1 MIKVH
6 STKLIV
12 TLLRCVRRHPVYV
25 GVGTVLSVLILTFLL
40 RTALPMSL
48 AVPQA
53 YVQRVDQP
61 LSLNLRQKVASVDTG
76 AITVTPHIKGSWT
89 LVRGVLLGN
98 DKLVFHPQSDFVI
111 ATTYTVSNVR
121 VARVGIGS
129 MTLPAMT
136 FKTETAPGL
145 AQSGLVKDADDAI
158 VAADAVFEVSLTS
171 ANHDL
176 RRIAIRTTPHIDFA
190 MSSEQDKTYRWQP
203 KGHLPQGTKVAI
215 EIYDDKNNTSLLKR
229 SVTVAPE
236 PAITSQMDQSRLS
249 PGSTATI
256 TFSQPIEPS
265 SSKYINFEVP
275 GSGTWKSPT
284 EYTYTPSKLEPG
296 QAYGYKIAAGLRTQK
311 GGILESDHS
320 GKLATIGAV
329 YVTSSSPRGS
339 GVVQSAQTISF
350 TFDQPVD
357 HTSAEKRF
365 SISAGMVTGFSW
377 SGNTLRASVTNLGYQ
392 RTVIAAVGAGVTNT
406 GFGLPSVQT
415 FSTTFTTEIRSTRL
429 NVPFYGQQHSGT
441 CSAAALRMTLRYRGI
456 GSDEIGLVNA
466 MGYAPRSIDK
476 STNPPTWDDSSEMFV
491 GSIDGSIA
499 AGTGAGPDAPP
510 VAKAA
515 RAYGRNADA
524 VTGVTPS
531 WIAQQLYNG
540 NPVLMFGAFRSNSG
554 TISWQTPTGKAI
566 IMNLT
571 GHVTTVIG
579 VQGEVS
585 NPIGFWVND
594 PLAGG
599 TQYWSV
605 AAVAANIARDP
616 DRQAVVVY

>member
-1 MIKVH
+1 MIKVR
-6 STKLIV
+6 STKLIA
-12 TLLRCVRRHPVYV
+12 
-25 GVGTVLSVLILTFLL
+25 TVLRYLRKYPVFVGIGAVLGVLILMFVL
-40 RTALPMSL
+40 RTALPISL
-48 AVPQA
+48 AMPQA

-61 LSLNLRQKVASVDTG
+61 LSLNLRQKVASVDTDS
-76 AITVTPHIKGSWT
+76 ITITPHIKGDWT
-89 LVRGVLLGN
+89 LVRGALIGN
-98 DKLVFHPQSDFVI
+98 DKLVFHPQSDFVV

-129 MTLPAMT
+129 ATLPTMT
-136 FKTETAPGL
+136 FKTEAAPGL
-145 AQSGLVKDADDAI
+145 AQTGLAKEADNAV

-176 RRIAIRTTPHIDFA
+176 RHIAIRTTPHIDFA
-190 MSSEQDKTYRWQP
+190 MSSEQDKTYRW
-203 KGHLPQGTKVAI
+203 KSKAHLPQGTKVAI
-215 EIYDDKNNTSLLKR
+215 EVYDDKNNASLLKK
-229 SVTVAPE
+229 TVSIAAE
-236 PAITSQMDQSRLS
+236 PVVTSQMNQSRLA
-249 PGSTATI
+249 PGSTAII
-256 TFSQPIEPS
+256 TFSEPIDPS
-265 SSKYINFEVP
+265 SSKYISFETP

-296 QAYGYKIAAGLRTQK
+296 RAYGYKIAAGLRTQK
-311 GGILESDHS
+311 GGILESDYS
-320 GKLATIGAV
+320 GKLTTIGAV

-339 GVVQSAQTISF
+339 GVVQSAQTVSF

-357 HTSAEKRF
+357 HASAEKRF
-365 SISAGMVTGFSW
+365 SISAGTVTGFSW

-392 RTVIAAVGAGVTNT
+392 QTVTATIGAGVTNT
-406 GFGLPSVQT
+406 DFGLPSTQT
-415 FSTTFTTEIRSTRL
+415 FSTTFTTEIRSTQL

-441 CSAAALRMTLRYRGI
+441 CSAAALRMALSYRGI

-466 MGYAPRSIDK
+466 MGYAPRNIDK
-476 STNPPTWDDSSEMFV
+476 STDPPTWDDSSQMFV

-524 VTGVTPS
+524 VTGITPS

-554 TISWQTPTGKAI
+554 TTTWQTPTGKTI

-579 VQGEVS
+579 VQGEPS

-594 PLAGG
+594 PLTRG
-599 TQYWSV
+599 TQYWS
-605 AAVAANIARDP
+605 ATTVAANIARDP
-616 DRQAVVVY
+616 DRQAVVIY